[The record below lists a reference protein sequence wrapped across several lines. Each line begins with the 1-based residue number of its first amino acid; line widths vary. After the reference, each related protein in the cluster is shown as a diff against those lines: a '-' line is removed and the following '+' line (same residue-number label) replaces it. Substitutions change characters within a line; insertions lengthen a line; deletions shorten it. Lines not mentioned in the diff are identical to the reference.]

1 MTIKEFKTAIIQD
14 GNLMWQDKRDRL
26 AYVMRAIDASVTIL
40 TSGQREVLIDW
51 AYRKYEV

>member
-14 GNLMWQDKRDRL
+14 GNLMMQDKRDRL
-26 AYVMRAIDASVTIL
+26 AYVMRAIDATVTIL